1 MPRRIV
7 RIDNS
12 IATIAIESPFESE
25 MRLHSAVSSHPEVLP
40 SEDLNL
46 GPLVALATELDMGS
60 GPMDL
65 LASDPQGRLIIVEF
79 KRGTE
84 NPDVRE
90 VVAQM
95 LDYGSSLWRT
105 PYSELQEAVGRR
117 QSTGFVALT
126 EMVKERFAKLDV
138 QVDEE
143 AFVNGVTACL
153 ERGNFV
159 FMYVVRDL
167 DQRTLRVI
175 TYLADGAQMT
185 FFAVEV
191 DNFTDKASGNSVLV
205 PRTAFIP
212 SWVASG
218 EPANARRSTA
228 STYDVSTASPEVQ
241 SFVKSMDEL
250 APELKLQIRRAPA
263 GPHYD
268 PAVREAGVSFGMGVG
283 VNVAKQA
290 ADFNLLAFRQRGHE
304 EVADDMLDRIRR
316 VTGMTKMPPS
326 WPSVPVAP
334 LVKDW
339 SATKREIIVPYFRA
353 RAAQAADTPPNPST

>member
-12 IATIAIESPFESE
+12 IATIAVESAFESE
-25 MRLHSAVSSHPEVLP
+25 MQLHAAVAAHPEVLP

-46 GPLVALATELDMGS
+46 GPLVAVATELDLGS

-65 LASDPQGRLIIVEF
+65 LATDPQGRLIIVEF

-105 PYSELQEAVGRR
+105 PYAELQEAIGRR
-117 QSTGFVALT
+117 QSEGFVALT
-126 EMVKERFAKLDV
+126 EMVKERFAKLTV
-138 QVDEE
+138 QFDEE
-143 AFVNGVTACL
+143 SFVNGVTACL

-167 DQRTLRVI
+167 DKRTLRVI

-191 DNFTDKASGNSVLV
+191 DKFSDSATGNSVLV

-218 EPANARRSTA
+218 EPANARRSTGA
-228 STYDVSTASPEVQ
+228 KYDMSSASPDVQ

-250 APELKLQIRRAPA
+250 AHDLDLRIRRAPA

-268 PAVREAGVSFGMGVG
+268 PVTREEGVSFGMGVG
-283 VNVAKQA
+283 LSVTKQTV
-290 ADFNLLAFRQRGHE
+290 DFNLLVFRERGNQE
-304 EVADDMLDRIRR
+304 LADDMLGRIRR

-339 SATKREIIVPYFRA
+339 SATRREVMEPYFRA
-353 RAAQAADTPPNPST
+353 RAAQAKRGSARSV